1 LVLAGLQETWRPLRA
16 QLFPKLVMIDLSEQL
31 VIGQPVKRGRPQ
43 EPIWTAPIPARTC
56 RDGVPQLKDAVGD
69 FLGDLLLEHGGID
82 AQLVVSLPRQASH
95 WRVVD
100 WPAGQ
105 QPGDSVDHLRA
116 LNPDL
121 GWPFSLEA
129 AYLDVHPLPGRPAS
143 SLVIAAERS
152 VVDAWVEVFAIAG
165 STLQHLLPSQV
176 CLMWGLGDALAAT
189 PAGTL
194 VALLQPLDQHT
205 SLILWHQGV
214 PELERLLPGPMV
226 ELIPA
231 LQQSLEFYKNLRAPQ
246 APVRLLLAVPP
257 EDQEMLDQ
265 GMLEQALGL
274 KAEVVD
280 HDGFGSLCLQ
290 GLGTLE
296 LVQ

>member
-1 LVLAGLQETWRPLRA
+1 MV
-16 QLFPKLVMIDLSEQL
+16 DLSEQL

-69 FLGDLLLEHGGID
+69 FLGDLLLEYGGID

-95 WRVVD
+95 WRVVN

-105 QPGDSVDHLRA
+105 QPGDSVDDLRA

-129 AYLDVHPLPGRPAS
+129 AYLDVHSLPGRPAS

-165 STLQHLLPSQV
+165 GTLQHLLPSQV
-176 CLMWGLGDALAAT
+176 CLMWGLRDALAAT

-194 VALLQPLDQHT
+194 VALLQPLDQQT

-214 PELERLLPGPMV
+214 PEFERLLPGPMV
-226 ELIPA
+226 ELIPT

-246 APVRLLLAVPP
+246 APVRLLLAVPL
-257 EDQEMLDQ
+257 EDQE
-265 GMLEQALGL
+265 MLEQALGL

>member
-1 LVLAGLQETWRPLRA
+1 MVLAGLQEKWRPLRA
-16 QLFPKLVMIDLSEQL
+16 MLFPSAVMVDLSDQL
-31 VIGQPVKRGRPQ
+31 VIGQGVKLGKPQ
-43 EPIWTAPIPARTC
+43 EPIWAAPIPARTC

-69 FLGDLLLEHGGID
+69 FIGDLLLEHGGID

-129 AYLDVHPLPGRPAS
+129 AYLDVHPLPGRSAS

-152 VVDAWVEVFAIAG
+152 VVDAWVEVFAFAG
-165 STLQHLLPSQV
+165 GTLQHLLPSQV
-176 CLMWGLGDALAAT
+176 CLMWGLRDALAAT

-194 VALLQPLDQHT
+194 VVLLQPLDQQT
-205 SLILWHQGV
+205 SLILWNQGI
-214 PELERLLPGPMV
+214 PEFERILPGPIV

-231 LQQSLEFYKNLRAPQ
+231 LQQSLAFYKNLRAPQ
-246 APVRLLLAVPP
+246 APLRLLLAAPL
-257 EDQEMLDQ
+257 EGQAL
-265 GMLEQALGL
+265 LEQALGL
-274 KAEVVD
+274 EAEVVD

-290 GLGTLE
+290 GLGSLE

>member
-1 LVLAGLQETWRPLRA
+1 MVLAGLQNTWRPLRA

-31 VIGQPVKRGRPQ
+31 VIAQSVKRGKPL
-43 EPIWTAPIPARTC
+43 EPIWSAPIPALTC

-69 FLGDLLLEHGGID
+69 FLGDLLLEYGVID

-105 QPGDSVDHLRA
+105 QPANSVGDLRA

-129 AYLDVHPLPGRPAS
+129 AYLDVHPLPGLPAS

-165 STLQHLLPSQV
+165 STLQHLVPSQV
-176 CLMWGLGDALAAT
+176 CLMWGLRDALAAT

-194 VALLQPLDQHT
+194 VALLQPLDQQT
-205 SLILWHQGV
+205 SLTLWHQGV
-214 PELERLLPGPMV
+214 PEFERLLPGPMV

-231 LQQSLEFYKNLRAPQ
+231 LQQSLEFYKNLRAPG
-246 APVRLLLAVPP
+246 APVRLLLAAPL
-257 EDQEMLDQ
+257 EDQVL
-265 GMLEQALGL
+265 LEPALGL
-274 KAEVVD
+274 EVELVD

-290 GLGTLE
+290 GLGSLE

>member
-1 LVLAGLQETWRPLRA
+1 LVLAGLQNTWRPLRA

-31 VIGQPVKRGRPQ
+31 VIAQSVKRGKPL
-43 EPIWTAPIPARTC
+43 EPIWSAPIPALTC

-69 FLGDLLLEHGGID
+69 FLGDLLLEYGVID
-82 AQLVVSLPRQASH
+82 AQLSLPRQASH

-105 QPGDSVDHLRA
+105 QPANSVGDLRA

-121 GWPFSLEA
+121 GWPFPLEQ
-129 AYLDVHPLPGRPAS
+129 AYLDVHPLPGLPAS

-165 STLQHLLPSQV
+165 GTLQHLLPSQV
-176 CLMWGLGDALAAT
+176 CLMWGLRDALAAT

-194 VALLQPLDQHT
+194 VALLQPLDQQT

-214 PELERLLPGPMV
+214 PEFERMLPGPMV

-231 LQQSLEFYKNLRAPQ
+231 LQQSLDFYRNLQAPG
-246 APVRLLLAVPP
+246 APVRLLLAAPL
-257 EDQEMLDQ
+257 EDQVL
-265 GMLEQALGL
+265 LEPALGL
-274 KAEVVD
+274 EVELVD

-290 GLGTLE
+290 GLGSLE